1 MLQGERVRLRAARRE
16 DLVLLCQFNNDVE
29 VELGSGGDPPYPQS
43 LERLQ
48 ADFDSNLGDGRRNG
62 MSWVVEADVDDGA
75 EGKVIGHCALFNVDD
90 VAHTAELG
98 IVIGDKAYWGRGY
111 GSDAVNVLLDY
122 AFRLRNLRKVY
133 LNVNGNNPRAM
144 RAYAKCG
151 FVEEGRWRKHVWSNG
166 EYVDLVCMG
175 ILREEYKKSEP

>member
-1 MLQGERVRLRAARRE
+1 MRSPVLAAA
-16 DLVLLCQFNNDVE
+16 Q
-29 VELGSGGDPPYPQS
+29 
-43 LERLQ
+43 
-48 ADFDSNLGDGRRNG
+48 
-62 MSWVVEADVDDGA
+62 DDGHL
-75 EGKVIGHCALFNVDD
+75 EGTLAATGLEGDLLARQAIANRDDELIGIPHR
-90 VAHTAELG
+90 

-175 ILREEYKKSEP
+175 ILREEYQR